1 MTPGGLRKIMLRRLR
16 QKGRIRGAASSP
28 HHNPVRNI
36 LSQMLRATF
45 PIQRQVVAAMKS
57 GMRAMLTIVAVE
69 EAKVFE
75 H

>member
-1 MTPGGLRKIMLRRLR
+1 MDFGKLCCGDCGRKAVS
-16 QKGRIRGAASSP
+16 GEAAWSP

-45 PIQRQVVAAMKS
+45 AIQRQVIAAMKS
-57 GMRAMLTIVAVE
+57 GMRALLTIVAVE
-69 EAKVFE
+69 DAKVFE